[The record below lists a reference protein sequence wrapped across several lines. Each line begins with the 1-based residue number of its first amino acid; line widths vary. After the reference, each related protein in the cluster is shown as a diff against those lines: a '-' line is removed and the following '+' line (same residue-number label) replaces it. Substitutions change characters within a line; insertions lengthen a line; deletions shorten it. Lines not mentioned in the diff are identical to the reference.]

1 MMPALSNLFDSAGQ
15 IRTYMM
21 PFAFVLCILGIGE
34 MAWRAGSDTKAI
46 LGVILKVTI
55 IVALIAGYPTIMN
68 KGMQAFQEM
77 RQKFTNAQDA
87 KFIELLT
94 SRIQNQPSDSWTD
107 LGKIVPAA
115 VGYFFQGIGRF
126 MMIVLNF
133 FQQFAIAGLIA
144 VSPLLLG
151 FLFFSPTQSFGIQ
164 FAVTSFTVILWYLG
178 ICLVDIVIVAI
189 SDMLFAP
196 ITAGGIVQVAQNAIV
211 VQNWLLFPFIM
222 AFASIVTLFFYLSVP
237 FVAGAIMKG
246 ASGTTS
252 ALAAG
257 ISNTLQAAGFVVGAG
272 ATVAGAAAT
281 FGGSAAA
288 QAAVASGKAAA
299 GAASAASSSTR
310 ISNDLAGSSAG
321 SGGGTSSG
329 GSVPPPPE
337 EGGGSIFNPENPA
350 MVAQQTSPESFSVT
364 DHSKGTVSRHRGSL
378 ATPHAAQA
386 AFNSHASK
394 AKPSSSEPD
403 NTNP

>member
-1 MMPALSNLFDSAGQ
+1 M
-15 IRTYMM
+15 
-21 PFAFVLCILGIGE
+21 E
-34 MAWRAGSDTKAI
+34 
-46 LGVILKVTI
+46 
-55 IVALIAGYPTIMN
+55 
-68 KGMQAFQEM
+68 AFQEM

-87 KFIELLT
+87 KFIQLLT

-164 FAVTSFTVILWYLG
+164 FAVTSFTVMLWYLG

-189 SDMLFAP
+189 SDLLFAP

-252 ALAAG
+252 ALSAG
-257 ISNTLQAAGFVVGAG
+257 ISNTLQAVGFVAGAG

-299 GAASAASSSTR
+299 GAASAASSGAR
-310 ISNDLAGSSAG
+310 ISNDLAGSAG
-321 SGGGTSSG
+321 SSSPG

-337 EGGGSIFNPENPA
+337 EDGGVIINPANPA

-364 DHSKGTVSRHRGSL
+364 DQSKGTVSHHKGSL
-378 ATPHAAQA
+378 STPHAAQA
-386 AFNSHASK
+386 AFNAHPAK
-394 AKPSSSEPD
+394 AKSSSSKPD

>member
-1 MMPALSNLFDSAGQ
+1 MMPALANLFDSANQ
-15 IRTYMM
+15 IRIYLM

-34 MAWRAGSDTKAI
+34 MGWKAGSDPRAI
-46 LGVILKVTI
+46 LGTILKVTI
-55 IVALIAGYPTIMN
+55 IVALIAGYPKIMN
-68 KGMQAFQEM
+68 TGMSAFQDM

-87 KFIELLT
+87 KFIQLLS

-115 VGYFFQGIGRF
+115 MGYFFQGIGRF
-126 MMIVLNF
+126 MMVVLNF
-133 FQQFAIAGLIA
+133 FQQFAIAGMIA

-151 FLFFSPTQSFGIQ
+151 FLFFSPTQSFGVH
-164 FAVTSFTVILWYLG
+164 FGVTSFTVMLWYLG

-189 SDMLFAP
+189 SDTLFIP
-196 ITAGGIVQVAQNAIV
+196 ITSGGIVQVAQNAIV

-222 AFASIVTLFFYLSVP
+222 AFASIITVFFYLSVP

-252 ALAAG
+252 ALTAG
-257 ISNTLQAAGFVVGAG
+257 ISNTLQAVGLVAGVGAS
-272 ATVAGAAAT
+272 VAGAAAT

-299 GAASAASSSTR
+299 GAASASSR
-310 ISNDLAGSSAG
+310 IANDLGGSEGSAG
-321 SGGGTSSG
+321 PG

-337 EGGGSIFNPENPA
+337 EEGGMIINPANPA
-350 MVAQQTSPESFSVT
+350 MVAQQTSQDSFSVT
-364 DHSKGTVSRHRGSL
+364 DQSKGTISHHKGSVS
-378 ATPHAAQA
+378 TPQAAQA

-394 AKPSSSEPD
+394 TKSSSSKPD

>member
-1 MMPALSNLFDSAGQ
+1 MMPALANLFDSANQ
-15 IRTYMM
+15 IRIYLM

-34 MAWRAGSDTKAI
+34 MAWKAGSDPRAI
-46 LGVILKVTI
+46 LGTILKVTI
-55 IVALIAGYPTIMN
+55 IVALIAGYPKIMN
-68 KGMQAFQEM
+68 TGMSAFQDM

-87 KFIELLT
+87 KFIQLLS

-126 MMIVLNF
+126 MMVVLNF
-133 FQQFAIAGLIA
+133 FQQFAIAGMIA
-144 VSPLLLG
+144 ISPLLLG
-151 FLFFSPTQSFGIQ
+151 FLFFSPTQSFGVH
-164 FAVTSFTVILWYLG
+164 FGVTSFTVMLWYLG

-189 SDMLFAP
+189 SDTLFIP
-196 ITAGGIVQVAQNAIV
+196 ITSGGIVQVAQNAIV

-222 AFASIVTLFFYLSVP
+222 AFASIITVFFYLSVP

-246 ASGTTS
+246 ASGTSS
-252 ALAAG
+252 ALSAG
-257 ISNTLQAAGFVVGAG
+257 ISNSLQAAGLVAGVGAS
-272 ATVAGAAAT
+272 VAGAAAT

-299 GAASAASSSTR
+299 GAASASSR
-310 ISNDLAGSSAG
+310 IANDLGGSEGSA
-321 SGGGTSSG
+321 SPG

-337 EGGGSIFNPENPA
+337 EEGGMIINPANPA
-350 MVAQQTSPESFSVT
+350 MVAQQTSPDSFSVT
-364 DHSKGTVSRHRGSL
+364 DQSKGTISHHKGSVS
-378 ATPHAAQA
+378 TPQAAQA

-394 AKPSSSEPD
+394 TKSSSSKPD

>member
-1 MMPALSNLFDSAGQ
+1 MMPALANLFDSANQ
-15 IRTYMM
+15 IRIYLM

-34 MAWRAGSDTKAI
+34 MGWKAGSDPRAI
-46 LGVILKVTI
+46 LGTILKVTI
-55 IVALIAGYPTIMN
+55 IVALIAGYPKIMN
-68 KGMQAFQEM
+68 TGMSAFQDM

-87 KFIELLT
+87 KFIQLLS

-126 MMIVLNF
+126 MMVVLNF
-133 FQQFAIAGLIA
+133 FQQFAIAGMIA
-144 VSPLLLG
+144 ISPLLLG
-151 FLFFSPTQSFGIQ
+151 FLFFSPTQSFGVH
-164 FAVTSFTVILWYLG
+164 FGVTSFTVMLWYLG

-189 SDMLFAP
+189 SDTLFIP
-196 ITAGGIVQVAQNAIV
+196 ITSGGIVQVAQNAIV

-222 AFASIVTLFFYLSVP
+222 AFASIITVFFYLSVP

-252 ALAAG
+252 ALTAG
-257 ISNTLQAAGFVVGAG
+257 ISNTLQAVGLVAGVGAS
-272 ATVAGAAAT
+272 VAGAAAT

-299 GAASAASSSTR
+299 GAASASSR
-310 ISNDLAGSSAG
+310 IANDLGGSEGSA
-321 SGGGTSSG
+321 SPG

-337 EGGGSIFNPENPA
+337 EEGGMIINPA
-350 MVAQQTSPESFSVT
+350 NPDMVAQQTSPESFSVT
-364 DHSKGTVSRHRGSL
+364 DQSKGTISHHKGSVS
-378 ATPHAAQA
+378 TPQAAQA

-394 AKPSSSEPD
+394 TKSSSSKPD

>member
-34 MAWRAGSDTKAI
+34 MGWKAGSDAKAI

-68 KGMQAFQEM
+68 KGMEAFQEM

-87 KFIELLT
+87 KFIQLLT

-164 FAVTSFTVILWYLG
+164 FAVTSFTVMLWYLG

-189 SDMLFAP
+189 SDLLFAP

-252 ALAAG
+252 ALSAG
-257 ISNTLQAAGFVVGAG
+257 ISNTLQAVGFVAGAG

-299 GAASAASSSTR
+299 GAASAASSGAR
-310 ISNDLAGSSAG
+310 ISNDLAGSAG
-321 SGGGTSSG
+321 SSSTG

-337 EGGGSIFNPENPA
+337 EDGGMIINPANPA

-364 DHSKGTVSRHRGSL
+364 DQSKGTVSHHKGSL
-378 ATPHAAQA
+378 STPHAAQA
-386 AFNSHASK
+386 AFNAHPAK
-394 AKPSSSEPD
+394 AKPSSSKPD
-403 NTNP
+403 NTNS

>member
-55 IVALIAGYPTIMN
+55 IVALIASYPTIMN
-68 KGMQAFQEM
+68 KGMEAFQEM

-87 KFIELLT
+87 KFIQLLT

-164 FAVTSFTVILWYLG
+164 FAVTSFTVMLWYLG

-189 SDMLFAP
+189 SDLLFAP

-252 ALAAG
+252 ALSAG
-257 ISNTLQAAGFVVGAG
+257 ISNTLQAVGFVAGAG

-288 QAAVASGKAAA
+288 QAAVAGGKAAA

-329 GSVPPPPE
+329 GSVPPPPD

-350 MVAQQTSPESFSVT
+350 MVAQQTAPESFTVT
-364 DHSKGTVSRHRGSL
+364 DQSKGTVSRHRGSL

>member
-1 MMPALSNLFDSAGQ
+1 MMPELSNLFDAAGQ
-15 IRTYMM
+15 IRSYMM

-34 MAWRAGSDTKAI
+34 MGWKAGSDAKAI
-46 LGVILKVTI
+46 ISVILKVTI

-68 KGMQAFQEM
+68 KGMEAFREM

-87 KFIELLT
+87 KFIQLLT

-126 MMIVLNF
+126 MMVVMNF

-164 FAVTSFTVILWYLG
+164 FAVTSFTVMLWYVG

-189 SDMLFAP
+189 SDLLFAP
-196 ITAGGIVQVAQNAIV
+196 ITAGGIVQVAQNAIL

-252 ALAAG
+252 ALSAG
-257 ISNTLQAAGFVVGAG
+257 INNTLQAVGYVAGAG

-288 QAAVASGKAAA
+288 QAAMASGQAVA
-299 GAASAASSSTR
+299 GAASAASSGKGM
-310 ISNDLAGSSAG
+310 SNDLAGSSA
-321 SGGGTSSG
+321 SSSPG
-329 GSVPPPPE
+329 GSVPPPPGE
-337 EGGGSIFNPENPA
+337 EGGAITNPANPA
-350 MVAQQTSPESFSVT
+350 MVAQQTTPESFSVT
-364 DHSKGTVSRHRGSL
+364 DQSKGTVSHHKGSL
-378 ATPHAAQA
+378 STPHAAQA
-386 AFNSHASK
+386 AFNSHPSK
-394 AKPSSSEPD
+394 AKLSSSKPD
-403 NTNP
+403 KTNS

>member
-68 KGMQAFQEM
+68 KGMEAFQEM

-87 KFIELLT
+87 KFIQLLT

-164 FAVTSFTVILWYLG
+164 FAVTSFTVMLWYLG

-189 SDMLFAP
+189 SDLLFAP

-252 ALAAG
+252 ALSAG
-257 ISNTLQAAGFVVGAG
+257 ISNTLQAVGFVAGAG

-288 QAAVASGKAAA
+288 QAAVAGGKAAA

-310 ISNDLAGSSAG
+310 ISTDLAGSSAG
-321 SGGGTSSG
+321 SGGGASSG
-329 GSVPPPPE
+329 GSVPPPPD

-350 MVAQQTSPESFSVT
+350 MVAQQTAPESFTVT
-364 DHSKGTVSRHRGSL
+364 DQSKGTVSRHRGSL

>member
-1 MMPALSNLFDSAGQ
+1 MPELSNLFDAAGQ
-15 IRTYMM
+15 IRSYMM

-34 MAWRAGSDTKAI
+34 MGWKAGSDAKAI
-46 LGVILKVTI
+46 LSVILKVTI

-68 KGMQAFQEM
+68 KGMEAFREM

-87 KFIELLT
+87 KFIQLLT

-126 MMIVLNF
+126 MMVVMNF

-164 FAVTSFTVILWYLG
+164 FAVTSFTVMLWYLG

-189 SDMLFAP
+189 SDLLFAP
-196 ITAGGIVQVAQNAIV
+196 ITAGGIVQVAQNAIL

-252 ALAAG
+252 ALSAG
-257 ISNTLQAAGFVVGAG
+257 INNTLQAVGYVAGAG

-288 QAAVASGKAAA
+288 QAAMASGQAVA
-299 GAASAASSSTR
+299 GAASAASSGKGM
-310 ISNDLAGSSAG
+310 SNDLAGSSA
-321 SGGGTSSG
+321 SSSPGGF
-329 GSVPPPPE
+329 VPPPPGE
-337 EGGGSIFNPENPA
+337 EGGAITNPANPA
-350 MVAQQTSPESFSVT
+350 MVAQQTTPESFSVT
-364 DHSKGTVSRHRGSL
+364 DQSQGTVSHHKGSL
-378 ATPHAAQA
+378 STPHAAQA
-386 AFNSHASK
+386 AFNSHPSK
-394 AKPSSSEPD
+394 AKPASSKPD
-403 NTNP
+403 HTNP

>member
-1 MMPALSNLFDSAGQ
+1 MMPALANLFDSANQ
-15 IRTYMM
+15 IRIYLM

-34 MAWRAGSDTKAI
+34 MGWKAGSDPRAI
-46 LGVILKVTI
+46 LGTILKVTI
-55 IVALIAGYPTIMN
+55 IVALIAGYPKIMN
-68 KGMQAFQEM
+68 TGMSAFQDM

-87 KFIELLT
+87 KFIQLLS

-126 MMIVLNF
+126 MMVVLNF
-133 FQQFAIAGLIA
+133 FQQFAIAGMIA
-144 VSPLLLG
+144 ISPLLLG
-151 FLFFSPTQSFGIQ
+151 FLFFSPTQSFGVH
-164 FAVTSFTVILWYLG
+164 FGVTSFTVMLWYLG

-189 SDMLFAP
+189 SDTLFIP
-196 ITAGGIVQVAQNAIV
+196 ITSGGIVQVAQNAIV

-222 AFASIVTLFFYLSVP
+222 AFASIITVFFYLSVP

-246 ASGTTS
+246 ASGTSS
-252 ALAAG
+252 ALSAG
-257 ISNTLQAAGFVVGAG
+257 ISNSLQAAGLVAGVGAS
-272 ATVAGAAAT
+272 VAGAAAT

-299 GAASAASSSTR
+299 GAASASSR
-310 ISNDLAGSSAG
+310 IANDLGGSEGSAG
-321 SGGGTSSG
+321 PG

-337 EGGGSIFNPENPA
+337 EEGGMIINPANPA

-364 DHSKGTVSRHRGSL
+364 DQSKGTISHHKGSVS
-378 ATPHAAQA
+378 TPQAAQA

-394 AKPSSSEPD
+394 TKSSSSKPD

>member
-87 KFIELLT
+87 KFIQLLT

-164 FAVTSFTVILWYLG
+164 FAVTSFTVMLWYLG

-196 ITAGGIVQVAQNAIV
+196 ITAGGIAQVAQNAIV

-252 ALAAG
+252 ALSAG
-257 ISNTLQAAGFVVGAG
+257 INNTLQAVGFVAGAG

-321 SGGGTSSG
+321 GGGAASAG
-329 GSVPPPPE
+329 GSVLSPPE
-337 EGGGSIFNPENPA
+337 ESGGSIFNPENPA
-350 MVAQQTSPESFSVT
+350 MVAQQTSPESFTVT

>member
-1 MMPALSNLFDSAGQ
+1 MMPALANLFDSANQ
-15 IRTYMM
+15 IRIYLM

-34 MAWRAGSDTKAI
+34 MGWKAGSDPRAI
-46 LGVILKVTI
+46 LGTILKVTI
-55 IVALIAGYPTIMN
+55 IVALIAGYPKIMN
-68 KGMQAFQEM
+68 TGMSAFQDM

-87 KFIELLT
+87 KFIQLLS

-126 MMIVLNF
+126 MMVVLNF
-133 FQQFAIAGLIA
+133 FQQFAIAGMIA

-151 FLFFSPTQSFGIQ
+151 FLFFSPTQSFGVH
-164 FAVTSFTVILWYLG
+164 FGVTSFTVMLWYLG

-189 SDMLFAP
+189 SDTLFIP
-196 ITAGGIVQVAQNAIV
+196 ITSGGIVHVAQNAIV

-222 AFASIVTLFFYLSVP
+222 AFASIITVFFYLSVP

-252 ALAAG
+252 ALTAG
-257 ISNTLQAAGFVVGAG
+257 ISNTLQAVGLVAGVGAS
-272 ATVAGAAAT
+272 VAGAAAT

-299 GAASAASSSTR
+299 GAASASSR
-310 ISNDLAGSSAG
+310 IANDLGGSEGSAG
-321 SGGGTSSG
+321 PG

-337 EGGGSIFNPENPA
+337 EEGGMIINPA
-350 MVAQQTSPESFSVT
+350 NPDMVAQQTSPESFSVT
-364 DHSKGTVSRHRGSL
+364 DQSKGTISHHKGSVS
-378 ATPHAAQA
+378 TPQAAQA

-394 AKPSSSEPD
+394 TKSSSSKPD

>member
-1 MMPALSNLFDSAGQ
+1 MMPALSNLFDAADQ
-15 IRTYMM
+15 IRSYMM

-34 MAWRAGSDTKAI
+34 MGWKAGSDAKSI

-55 IVALIAGYPTIMN
+55 IVALIAGYPTMMN
-68 KGMQAFQEM
+68 KGMEAFQEM

-87 KFIELLT
+87 KFIQLLT

-126 MMIVLNF
+126 MMVVMNF

-164 FAVTSFTVILWYLG
+164 FAVTSFTVMLWYLG

-189 SDMLFAP
+189 SDLLFAP
-196 ITAGGIVQVAQNAIV
+196 ITAGGIVQVAQNAIL

-252 ALAAG
+252 ALSAG
-257 ISNTLQAAGFVVGAG
+257 ISNTLQAVGFVAGAG

-288 QAAVASGKAAA
+288 QAAMASGQAVA
-299 GAASAASSSTR
+299 GAASAASSGKGM
-310 ISNDLAGSSAG
+310 SNDLAGSSA
-321 SGGGTSSG
+321 SSSSG

-337 EGGGSIFNPENPA
+337 EEGGVITNPANPA
-350 MVAQQTSPESFSVT
+350 MVAQQTTPESFSVT
-364 DHSKGTVSRHRGSL
+364 DQSKGTVSHHKGSL
-378 ATPHAAQA
+378 STPHAAQA
-386 AFNSHASK
+386 AFNSHPSK
-394 AKPSSSEPD
+394 AKPSASKPD
-403 NTNP
+403 KNNP

>member
-1 MMPALSNLFDSAGQ
+1 MMPALANLFDSANQ
-15 IRTYMM
+15 IRIYLM

-34 MAWRAGSDTKAI
+34 MGWKAGSDPRAI
-46 LGVILKVTI
+46 LGTILKVTI
-55 IVALIAGYPTIMN
+55 IVALIAGYPKIMN
-68 KGMQAFQEM
+68 TGMSAFQDM

-87 KFIELLT
+87 KFIQLLS

-126 MMIVLNF
+126 MMVVLNF
-133 FQQFAIAGLIA
+133 FQQFAIAGMIA

-151 FLFFSPTQSFGIQ
+151 FLFFSPTQSFGVH
-164 FAVTSFTVILWYLG
+164 FGVTSFTVMLWYLG

-189 SDMLFAP
+189 SDTLFIP
-196 ITAGGIVQVAQNAIV
+196 ITSGGIVQVAQNAIV

-222 AFASIVTLFFYLSVP
+222 AFASIITVFFYLSVP

-252 ALAAG
+252 ALTAG
-257 ISNTLQAAGFVVGAG
+257 ISNTLQAVGLVAGVGAS
-272 ATVAGAAAT
+272 VAGAAAT

-299 GAASAASSSTR
+299 GAASASSR
-310 ISNDLAGSSAG
+310 IANDLGGSEGSA
-321 SGGGTSSG
+321 SPG

-337 EGGGSIFNPENPA
+337 EEGGMIINPANPA

-364 DHSKGTVSRHRGSL
+364 DQSKGTISHHKGSVS
-378 ATPHAAQA
+378 TPQAAQA

-394 AKPSSSEPD
+394 TKSSSSKPD

>member
-87 KFIELLT
+87 KFIQLLT

-189 SDMLFAP
+189 SDLLFAP

-288 QAAVASGKAAA
+288 QAAVAGGKAAA

-310 ISNDLAGSSAG
+310 ISTDLAGSSAG
-321 SGGGTSSG
+321 SAGGASSG

-337 EGGGSIFNPENPA
+337 ESGGSIFNPENPA
-350 MVAQQTSPESFSVT
+350 MVAQQTSPESFTVT
-364 DHSKGTVSRHRGSL
+364 DQSKGTVSRHRGSL

>member
-1 MMPALSNLFDSAGQ
+1 MMPALANLFDSANQ
-15 IRTYMM
+15 IRIYLM

-34 MAWRAGSDTKAI
+34 MAWKAGSDPRAI
-46 LGVILKVTI
+46 LGTILKVTI
-55 IVALIAGYPTIMN
+55 IVALIAGYPKIMN
-68 KGMQAFQEM
+68 TGMSAFQDM

-87 KFIELLT
+87 KFIQLLS

-126 MMIVLNF
+126 MMVVLNF
-133 FQQFAIAGLIA
+133 FQQFAIAGMIA
-144 VSPLLLG
+144 ISPLLLG
-151 FLFFSPTQSFGIQ
+151 FLFFSPTQSFGVH
-164 FAVTSFTVILWYLG
+164 FGVTSFTVMLWYLG

-189 SDMLFAP
+189 SDTLFIP
-196 ITAGGIVQVAQNAIV
+196 ITSGGIVQVAQNAIV

-222 AFASIVTLFFYLSVP
+222 AFASIITVFFYLSVP

-252 ALAAG
+252 ALSAG
-257 ISNTLQAAGFVVGAG
+257 ISNSLQAAGVVAGAG
-272 ATVAGAAAT
+272 ASVAGAAAT

-299 GAASAASSSTR
+299 GAASASSR
-310 ISNDLAGSSAG
+310 IANDLGGSAAESA
-321 SGGGTSSG
+321 G
-329 GSVPPPPE
+329 GSVPAPPE
-337 EGGGSIFNPENPA
+337 AEGSGGMIFNPANPA
-350 MVAQQTSPESFSVT
+350 MVAQQTSPGSFSVT
-364 DHSKGTVSRHRGSL
+364 DQSKGTVSNHKGSL
-378 ATPHAAQA
+378 STPQAAQA

-394 AKPSSSEPD
+394 AKSSSSKPD

>member
-1 MMPALSNLFDSAGQ
+1 MPALSNLFDSAGQ

-34 MAWRAGSDTKAI
+34 MGWKAGSDAKAI

-68 KGMQAFQEM
+68 KGMEAFQEM
-77 RQKFTNAQDA
+77 RQKFTSAQDA
-87 KFIELLT
+87 KFIQLLT

-164 FAVTSFTVILWYLG
+164 FAVTSFTVMLWYLG

-189 SDMLFAP
+189 SDLLFAP

-252 ALAAG
+252 ALSAG
-257 ISNTLQAAGFVVGAG
+257 ISNTLQAVGFVAGAG

-299 GAASAASSSTR
+299 GAASAASSGAR
-310 ISNDLAGSSAG
+310 ISNDLAGSAG
-321 SGGGTSSG
+321 SSSPG

-337 EGGGSIFNPENPA
+337 EDGGVIINPANPA

-364 DHSKGTVSRHRGSL
+364 DQSKGTVSHHKGSL
-378 ATPHAAQA
+378 STPHAAQA
-386 AFNSHASK
+386 AFNAHPAK
-394 AKPSSSEPD
+394 GKPSSSKPD
-403 NTNP
+403 NTKS

>member
-1 MMPALSNLFDSAGQ
+1 MMPALANLFDSANQ
-15 IRTYMM
+15 IRIYLM

-34 MAWRAGSDTKAI
+34 MGWKAGSDPRAI
-46 LGVILKVTI
+46 LGTILKVTI
-55 IVALIAGYPTIMN
+55 IVALIAGYPKIMN
-68 KGMQAFQEM
+68 TGMSAFQDM

-87 KFIELLT
+87 KFIQLLS

-126 MMIVLNF
+126 MMVVLNF
-133 FQQFAIAGLIA
+133 FQQFAIAGMIA

-151 FLFFSPTQSFGIQ
+151 FLFFSPTQSFGVH
-164 FAVTSFTVILWYLG
+164 FGVTSFTVMLWYLG

-189 SDMLFAP
+189 SDTLFIP
-196 ITAGGIVQVAQNAIV
+196 ITSGGIVQVAQNAIV

-222 AFASIVTLFFYLSVP
+222 AFASIITVFFYLSVP

-252 ALAAG
+252 ALTAG
-257 ISNTLQAAGFVVGAG
+257 ISNTLQAVGLVAGVGAS
-272 ATVAGAAAT
+272 VAGAAAT

-299 GAASAASSSTR
+299 GAASASSR
-310 ISNDLAGSSAG
+310 IANDLGEGAGSASP
-321 SGGGTSSG
+321 G

-337 EGGGSIFNPENPA
+337 EEGGMIINPANPA

-364 DHSKGTVSRHRGSL
+364 DQSKGTVSNHKGSL
-378 ATPHAAQA
+378 SIPQAAQA

-394 AKPSSSEPD
+394 AKSSSSKPD

>member
-1 MMPALSNLFDSAGQ
+1 MMPELSNLFDAAGQ
-15 IRTYMM
+15 IRSYMM

-34 MAWRAGSDTKAI
+34 MGWKAGSDAKAI
-46 LGVILKVTI
+46 LSVILKVTI

-68 KGMQAFQEM
+68 KGMEAFREM

-87 KFIELLT
+87 KFIQLLT

-126 MMIVLNF
+126 MMVVMNF

-164 FAVTSFTVILWYLG
+164 FAVTSFTVMLWYLG

-189 SDMLFAP
+189 SDLLFAP
-196 ITAGGIVQVAQNAIV
+196 ITAGGIVQVAQNAIL

-252 ALAAG
+252 ALSAG
-257 ISNTLQAAGFVVGAG
+257 INNTLQAVGYVAGAG

-288 QAAVASGKAAA
+288 QAAMASGQAVA
-299 GAASAASSSTR
+299 GAASAASSGKGM
-310 ISNDLAGSSAG
+310 SNDLAGSSA
-321 SGGGTSSG
+321 SSSPGGF
-329 GSVPPPPE
+329 VPPPPGE
-337 EGGGSIFNPENPA
+337 EGGAITNPANPA
-350 MVAQQTSPESFSVT
+350 MVAQQTTPESFSVT
-364 DHSKGTVSRHRGSL
+364 DQSQGTVSHHKGSL
-378 ATPHAAQA
+378 STPHAAQA
-386 AFNSHASK
+386 AFNSHPSK
-394 AKPSSSEPD
+394 AKPASSKPD
-403 NTNP
+403 HTNP

>member
-1 MMPALSNLFDSAGQ
+1 MIPALSNLFDAAGE
-15 IRTYMM
+15 IRSYMM

-34 MAWRAGSDTKAI
+34 MGWKAGSDAKAI
-46 LGVILKVTI
+46 LSVILKVTI

-68 KGMQAFQEM
+68 KGMEAFREM
-77 RQKFTNAQDA
+77 RQKFTNAEDA
-87 KFIELLT
+87 KFIQLLT

-126 MMIVLNF
+126 MMVVMNF

-164 FAVTSFTVILWYLG
+164 FAVTSFTVMLWYLG

-189 SDMLFAP
+189 SDLLFAP

-252 ALAAG
+252 ALSAG
-257 ISNTLQAAGFVVGAG
+257 INNTLQAVGYVAGAG

-288 QAAVASGKAAA
+288 QAAIASGQAVA
-299 GAASAASSSTR
+299 GAASAASSGKGM
-310 ISNDLAGSSAG
+310 SNGIAGSSA
-321 SGGGTSSG
+321 SSSPG
-329 GSVPPPPE
+329 GSVPPPPGE
-337 EGGGSIFNPENPA
+337 EGGVITNPANPA
-350 MVAQQTSPESFSVT
+350 MVAQQTTPESFSVT
-364 DHSKGTVSRHRGSL
+364 DHSKGTVSHHKGSL
-378 ATPHAAQA
+378 STPHAALA
-386 AFNSHASK
+386 AFNSHPSK
-394 AKPSSSEPD
+394 AKPTSSKPD
-403 NTNP
+403 HTNP

>member
-1 MMPALSNLFDSAGQ
+1 MMPALASLFDSANQ
-15 IRTYMM
+15 IRIYLM

-34 MAWRAGSDTKAI
+34 MAWKAGSDPRAI
-46 LGVILKVTI
+46 LGTILKVTI
-55 IVALIAGYPTIMN
+55 IVALIAGYPKIMN
-68 KGMQAFQEM
+68 TGMSAFQDM

-87 KFIELLT
+87 KFIQLLS

-126 MMIVLNF
+126 MMVVLNF
-133 FQQFAIAGLIA
+133 FQQFAIAGMIA

-151 FLFFSPTQSFGIQ
+151 FLFFSPTQSFGVH
-164 FAVTSFTVILWYLG
+164 FGVTSFTVMLWYLG

-189 SDMLFAP
+189 SDTLFIP
-196 ITAGGIVQVAQNAIV
+196 ITSGGIVQVAQNAIV

-222 AFASIVTLFFYLSVP
+222 AFASIITVFFYLSVP

-252 ALAAG
+252 ALTAG
-257 ISNTLQAAGFVVGAG
+257 ISNTLQAVGLVAGVGAS
-272 ATVAGAAAT
+272 VAGAAAT

-299 GAASAASSSTR
+299 GAASASSR
-310 ISNDLAGSSAG
+310 IANDLGGSEGSA
-321 SGGGTSSG
+321 SPG

-337 EGGGSIFNPENPA
+337 EEGGMIINPANPA
-350 MVAQQTSPESFSVT
+350 MVAQQTSPDSFSVT
-364 DHSKGTVSRHRGSL
+364 DQSKGTISHHKGSVS
-378 ATPHAAQA
+378 TPQAAQA

-394 AKPSSSEPD
+394 TKSSSSKPD

>member
-1 MMPALSNLFDSAGQ
+1 MMPALANLFDSANQ
-15 IRTYMM
+15 IRIYLM

-34 MAWRAGSDTKAI
+34 MGWKAGSDPRAI
-46 LGVILKVTI
+46 LGTILKVTI
-55 IVALIAGYPTIMN
+55 IVALIAGYPKIMN
-68 KGMQAFQEM
+68 TGMSAFQDM

-87 KFIELLT
+87 KFIQLLS

-115 VGYFFQGIGRF
+115 MGYFFQGIGRF
-126 MMIVLNF
+126 MMVVLNF
-133 FQQFAIAGLIA
+133 FQQFAIAGMIA

-151 FLFFSPTQSFGIQ
+151 FLFFSPTQSFGVH
-164 FAVTSFTVILWYLG
+164 FGVTSFTVMLWYLG

-189 SDMLFAP
+189 SDTLFIP
-196 ITAGGIVQVAQNAIV
+196 ITSGGIVQVAQNAIV

-222 AFASIVTLFFYLSVP
+222 AFASIITVFFYLSVP

-252 ALAAG
+252 ALTAG
-257 ISNTLQAAGFVVGAG
+257 ISNTLQAVGLVAGVGAS
-272 ATVAGAAAT
+272 VAGAAAT

-299 GAASAASSSTR
+299 GAASASSR
-310 ISNDLAGSSAG
+310 IANDLGGSEGAASP
-321 SGGGTSSG
+321 G

-337 EGGGSIFNPENPA
+337 EEGGMIINPANPA

-364 DHSKGTVSRHRGSL
+364 DQSKGTISHHKGSVS
-378 ATPHAAQA
+378 TPQAAQA

-394 AKPSSSEPD
+394 TKSSSSKPD

>member
-68 KGMQAFQEM
+68 KGMEAFQEM

-87 KFIELLT
+87 KFIQLLT

-151 FLFFSPTQSFGIQ
+151 FLFFSPTQSFGIH
-164 FAVTSFTVILWYLG
+164 FAVTSLTVMIWYLG

-252 ALAAG
+252 ALSAG

-272 ATVAGAAAT
+272 ATVAGATAT

-288 QAAVASGKAAA
+288 QAAVAGGKATA

-310 ISNDLAGSSAG
+310 ISNDLAGSV
-321 SGGGTSSG
+321 GGASSG

-337 EGGGSIFNPENPA
+337 ESGGSIFNPENPA
-350 MVAQQTSPESFSVT
+350 MVAQQTSPESFTVT

-403 NTNP
+403 NNNP

>member
-34 MAWRAGSDTKAI
+34 MAWRAGSDAKAI

-87 KFIELLT
+87 KFIQLLT

-164 FAVTSFTVILWYLG
+164 FAVTSFTVMLWYLG

-252 ALAAG
+252 ALTAG

-288 QAAVASGKAAA
+288 QAAVAGGKAAA
-299 GAASAASSSTR
+299 GAASEASSSTR
-310 ISNDLAGSSAG
+310 ISTDLAGSSAG
-321 SGGGTSSG
+321 SGGGASSG
-329 GSVPPPPE
+329 GSVPPPPD

-350 MVAQQTSPESFSVT
+350 MVAQQTAPESFTVT
-364 DHSKGTVSRHRGSL
+364 DQSKGTVSRHRGSL

>member
-1 MMPALSNLFDSAGQ
+1 MMPALSNLFDSANQ
-15 IRTYMM
+15 IRMLMM

-34 MAWRAGSDTKAI
+34 MGLKAGSDPRAL
-46 LGVILKVTI
+46 LGTILKVTI

-68 KGMQAFQEM
+68 KGMEAFQDM

-87 KFIELLT
+87 KFIQLLT

-126 MMIVLNF
+126 MMVVLNF
-133 FQQFAIAGLIA
+133 FQQFAIAGMIA
-144 VSPLLLG
+144 ISPLLLG
-151 FLFFSPTQSFGIQ
+151 FLFFSPTQSFGVH
-164 FAVTSFTVILWYLG
+164 FGVTSFTVMLWYLG

-189 SDMLFAP
+189 SDTLFIP
-196 ITAGGIVQVAQNAIV
+196 ITSGGIVQVAQNAIV

-222 AFASIVTLFFYLSVP
+222 AFASIITVFFYLSVP

-252 ALAAG
+252 ALTAG
-257 ISNTLQAAGFVVGAG
+257 ISNTLQAAGLVAGAG
-272 ATVAGAAAT
+272 ASVAGAAAT

-288 QAAVASGKAAA
+288 KAAVASGKAAA
-299 GAASAASSSTR
+299 GAASASSR
-310 ISNDLAGSSAG
+310 IANDL
-321 SGGGTSSG
+321 GGGAAESAG
-329 GSVPPPPE
+329 GSVPAPPE
-337 EGGGSIFNPENPA
+337 SESSGGMVFNPANPS
-350 MVAQQTSPESFSVT
+350 MVAQQTSPGSFSVT
-364 DHSKGTVSRHRGSL
+364 DQSKGTVSNHKGSL
-378 ATPHAAQA
+378 STPQAAQA

-394 AKPSSSEPD
+394 AKPSSSPSSKPD
-403 NTNP
+403 NTNS

>member
-1 MMPALSNLFDSAGQ
+1 MPELSNLFDAAGQ
-15 IRTYMM
+15 IRSYMM

-34 MAWRAGSDTKAI
+34 MGWKAGSDAKAI
-46 LGVILKVTI
+46 LSVILKVTI

-68 KGMQAFQEM
+68 KGMEAFREM

-87 KFIELLT
+87 KFIQLLT

-126 MMIVLNF
+126 MMVVMNF

-164 FAVTSFTVILWYLG
+164 FAVTSFTVMLWYLG

-189 SDMLFAP
+189 SDLLFAP
-196 ITAGGIVQVAQNAIV
+196 ITAGGIVQVAQNAIL

-252 ALAAG
+252 ALSAG
-257 ISNTLQAAGFVVGAG
+257 INNTLQAVGYVAGAG

-288 QAAVASGKAAA
+288 QAAMTSGQAVA
-299 GAASAASSSTR
+299 GAASAASSGKGM
-310 ISNDLAGSSAG
+310 SNDLAGSSA
-321 SGGGTSSG
+321 SSSPGGF
-329 GSVPPPPE
+329 VPPPPGE
-337 EGGGSIFNPENPA
+337 EGGAITNPANPA
-350 MVAQQTSPESFSVT
+350 MVAQQTTPESFSVT
-364 DHSKGTVSRHRGSL
+364 DQSQGTVSHHKGSL
-378 ATPHAAQA
+378 STPHAAQA
-386 AFNSHASK
+386 AFNSHPSK
-394 AKPSSSEPD
+394 AKLSSSKPD
-403 NTNP
+403 KTNS

>member
-1 MMPALSNLFDSAGQ
+1 MIPALSNLFDSAGQ

-34 MAWRAGSDTKAI
+34 MAWRAGSDAKAI

-68 KGMQAFQEM
+68 KGMEAFQEM

-87 KFIELLT
+87 KFIQLLT

-133 FQQFAIAGLIA
+133 FQQFAIAGLIS

-164 FAVTSFTVILWYLG
+164 FAVTSFTVMLWYLG

-252 ALAAG
+252 ALSAG
-257 ISNTLQAAGFVVGAG
+257 ISNTLQAVGFVVGAG

-288 QAAVASGKAAA
+288 QAAVAGGKAAA

-321 SGGGTSSG
+321 SGASSG

-337 EGGGSIFNPENPA
+337 ESGGSIFNPDNPA
-350 MVAQQTSPESFSVT
+350 MVAQQTSPESFTVT

>member
-1 MMPALSNLFDSAGQ
+1 
-15 IRTYMM
+15 M

-34 MAWRAGSDTKAI
+34 MGWKAGSDPRAI
-46 LGVILKVTI
+46 LGTILKVTI
-55 IVALIAGYPTIMN
+55 IVALIAGYPKIMN
-68 KGMQAFQEM
+68 TGMSAFQDM

-87 KFIELLT
+87 KFIQLLS

-126 MMIVLNF
+126 MMVVLNF
-133 FQQFAIAGLIA
+133 FQQFAIAGMIA

-151 FLFFSPTQSFGIQ
+151 FLFFSPTQSFGVH
-164 FAVTSFTVILWYLG
+164 FGVTSFTVMLWYLG

-189 SDMLFAP
+189 SDTLFIP
-196 ITAGGIVQVAQNAIV
+196 ITSGGIVQVAQNAIV

-222 AFASIVTLFFYLSVP
+222 AFASIITVFFYLSVP

-252 ALAAG
+252 ALTAG
-257 ISNTLQAAGFVVGAG
+257 ISNTLQAVGLVAGVGAS
-272 ATVAGAAAT
+272 VAGAAAT

-299 GAASAASSSTR
+299 GAASASSR
-310 ISNDLAGSSAG
+310 IANDLGGSEGSA
-321 SGGGTSSG
+321 SPG

-337 EGGGSIFNPENPA
+337 EEGGMIINPANPA
-350 MVAQQTSPESFSVT
+350 MVAQQTSPDSFSVT
-364 DHSKGTVSRHRGSL
+364 DQSKGTISHHKGSVS
-378 ATPHAAQA
+378 TPQAAQA

-394 AKPSSSEPD
+394 TKSSSSKPD

>member
-1 MMPALSNLFDSAGQ
+1 MMPALANLFDSANQ
-15 IRTYMM
+15 IRIYLM

-34 MAWRAGSDTKAI
+34 MGWKAGSDPRAI
-46 LGVILKVTI
+46 LGTILKVTI
-55 IVALIAGYPTIMN
+55 IVALIAGYPKIMN
-68 KGMQAFQEM
+68 TGMSAFQDM

-87 KFIELLT
+87 KFIQLLS

-126 MMIVLNF
+126 MIVVLNF
-133 FQQFAIAGLIA
+133 FQQFAIAGMIA
-144 VSPLLLG
+144 ISPLLLG
-151 FLFFSPTQSFGIQ
+151 FLFFSPTQSFGVH
-164 FAVTSFTVILWYLG
+164 FGVTSFTVMLWYLG

-189 SDMLFAP
+189 SDTLFIP
-196 ITAGGIVQVAQNAIV
+196 ITSGGIVQVAQNAIV

-222 AFASIVTLFFYLSVP
+222 AFASIITVFFYLSVP

-246 ASGTTS
+246 SSGTTS
-252 ALAAG
+252 ALTAG
-257 ISNTLQAAGFVVGAG
+257 ISNTLQAVGLVAGVGASVAG
-272 ATVAGAAAT
+272 ATAT

-299 GAASAASSSTR
+299 GAASASSR
-310 ISNDLAGSSAG
+310 IANDLGGSEGSAG
-321 SGGGTSSG
+321 PG

-337 EGGGSIFNPENPA
+337 EEGGMIINPANPA

-364 DHSKGTVSRHRGSL
+364 DQSKGTISHHKGSVS
-378 ATPHAAQA
+378 TPQAAQA

-394 AKPSSSEPD
+394 TKSSSSKPD

>member
-1 MMPALSNLFDSAGQ
+1 MPELSNLFDAAGQ
-15 IRTYMM
+15 IRSYMM

-34 MAWRAGSDTKAI
+34 MGWKAGSDAKAI
-46 LGVILKVTI
+46 ISVILKVTI

-68 KGMQAFQEM
+68 KGMEAFREM

-87 KFIELLT
+87 KFIQLLT

-126 MMIVLNF
+126 MMVVMNF

-164 FAVTSFTVILWYLG
+164 FAVTSFTVMLWYLG

-189 SDMLFAP
+189 SDLLFAP
-196 ITAGGIVQVAQNAIV
+196 ITAGGIVQVAQNAIL

-252 ALAAG
+252 ALSAG
-257 ISNTLQAAGFVVGAG
+257 INNTLQAVGYVAGAG

-288 QAAVASGKAAA
+288 QAAMTSGQAVA
-299 GAASAASSSTR
+299 GAASAASSGKGM
-310 ISNDLAGSSAG
+310 SNDLAGSSA
-321 SGGGTSSG
+321 SSSPG

-337 EGGGSIFNPENPA
+337 EEGGVITNPANPA
-350 MVAQQTSPESFSVT
+350 MVAQQTTPESFSVT
-364 DHSKGTVSRHRGSL
+364 DQSKGTVSHHKGSL
-378 ATPHAAQA
+378 STPHAAQA
-386 AFNSHASK
+386 AFNSHPSK
-394 AKPSSSEPD
+394 AKLSSSKPD
-403 NTNP
+403 KTNS

>member
-1 MMPALSNLFDSAGQ
+1 MPALSNLFDSAGQ

-34 MAWRAGSDTKAI
+34 MGWKAGSDAKAI

-87 KFIELLT
+87 KFIQLLT

-164 FAVTSFTVILWYLG
+164 FAVTSFTVMLWYLG

-189 SDMLFAP
+189 SDLLFAP

-252 ALAAG
+252 ALTAG

-288 QAAVASGKAAA
+288 QAAVAGGKAAA

-310 ISNDLAGSSAG
+310 ISTDLAGSSAG
-321 SGGGTSSG
+321 SGGGASAG
-329 GSVPPPPE
+329 GSVPPPPN

-350 MVAQQTSPESFSVT
+350 MVAQQTAPESFTVT
-364 DHSKGTVSRHRGSL
+364 DQSKGTVSRHRGSL

-394 AKPSSSEPD
+394 AKPSSSKPD
-403 NTNP
+403 NTNS

>member
-68 KGMQAFQEM
+68 KGMEAFQEM

-87 KFIELLT
+87 KFIQLLT

-144 VSPLLLG
+144 ISPLLLG

-164 FAVTSFTVILWYLG
+164 FAVTSFTVMLWYLG

-252 ALAAG
+252 ALSAG
-257 ISNTLQAAGFVVGAG
+257 ISNTLQAVGFVAGAG

-310 ISNDLAGSSAG
+310 ISNDLAGSSDG

-329 GSVPPPPE
+329 GSVPPPPD

-350 MVAQQTSPESFSVT
+350 MVAQQTAPESFTVT
-364 DHSKGTVSRHRGSL
+364 DQSKGTVSRHRGSL

>member
-1 MMPALSNLFDSAGQ
+1 MMPALANLFDSANQ
-15 IRTYMM
+15 IRIYLM

-34 MAWRAGSDTKAI
+34 MAWKAGSDPRAI
-46 LGVILKVTI
+46 LGTILKVTI
-55 IVALIAGYPTIMN
+55 IVALIAGYPKIMN
-68 KGMQAFQEM
+68 TGMSAFQDM

-87 KFIELLT
+87 KFIQLLS

-126 MMIVLNF
+126 MMVVLNF
-133 FQQFAIAGLIA
+133 FQQFAIAGMIA
-144 VSPLLLG
+144 ISPLLLG
-151 FLFFSPTQSFGIQ
+151 FLFFSPTQSFGVH
-164 FAVTSFTVILWYLG
+164 FGVTSFTVMLWYLG

-189 SDMLFAP
+189 SDTLFIP
-196 ITAGGIVQVAQNAIV
+196 ITSGGIVQVAQNAIV

-222 AFASIVTLFFYLSVP
+222 AFASIITVFFYLSVP

-252 ALAAG
+252 ALTAG
-257 ISNTLQAAGFVVGAG
+257 ISNTLHAVGLVAGVGAS
-272 ATVAGAAAT
+272 VAGAAAT

-299 GAASAASSSTR
+299 GAASASSR
-310 ISNDLAGSSAG
+310 IANDLGGSEGSAG
-321 SGGGTSSG
+321 PG

-337 EGGGSIFNPENPA
+337 EEGGMIINPANPA
-350 MVAQQTSPESFSVT
+350 MVAQQTSPDSFSVT
-364 DHSKGTVSRHRGSL
+364 DQSKGTISHHKGSVS
-378 ATPHAAQA
+378 TPQAAQA

-394 AKPSSSEPD
+394 TKSSSSKPD